1 MAGKASGSLIGV
13 LGVAESISSIAE
25 GCSAS
30 HKSGSVAHG
39 ALLKGVE
46 DKRWS
51 LPSTVMGCVDKGDA
65 ERPLGS

>member
-1 MAGKASGSLIGV
+1 M
-13 LGVAESISSIAE
+13 AESISAIAE

-39 ALLKGVE
+39 VLFKGVE

-51 LPSTVMGCVDKGDA
+51 LPSTVMGRVDKGAA
-65 ERPLGS
+65 E